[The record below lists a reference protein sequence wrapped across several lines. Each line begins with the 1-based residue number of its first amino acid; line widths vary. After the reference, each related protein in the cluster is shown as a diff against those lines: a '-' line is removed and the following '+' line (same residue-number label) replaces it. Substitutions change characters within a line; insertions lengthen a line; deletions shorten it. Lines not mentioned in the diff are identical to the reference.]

1 MNRSVLLKILVP
13 VTLFLIVI
21 AIFTYNQPQKTAT
34 IIKRLIFSD
43 TGEAALQKKKSPVEG
58 DLAFL
63 NEKWTGDFDKMAER
77 SRIRVLVPYSKTFY
91 FFDGID
97 QRGLTYDQVK
107 SFETYINDRL
117 NRDILEV
124 RVVII
129 PTRRDRLI
137 PDLING
143 LGDIAAGNLTI
154 TPERLKQVD
163 FSNHGLSGVDE
174 ILVTCPGGPEIST
187 IDDLSGKTIFVRESS
202 SYFESL
208 KNINSQF
215 TKQGKEPIHI
225 QAANELLEDEDILE
239 MMNACM
245 IPITIIDSHKAE
257 CWMEI
262 FEKLTFHF
270 DITVRQGGQIAWAIR
285 KNCPKLK
292 KIVNDFGH
300 SHKKGTLMGNML
312 FNRYFKTCKWIN
324 NPIEIDAFDRFENA
338 AGYFK
343 KYAEKYGF
351 DWRMI
356 AALAYQESRIDQT
369 RKSPSGA
376 VGVMQVMPGTAAD
389 PNVNIPDI
397 NDMESNIHAGVKYLR
412 FVRDR
417 YFENQPM
424 DPLNKMLFSFAG
436 YNAGPA
442 MVTRLRRETAKMR
455 LDPNVWFDNVEVAA
469 AQKIGRETVQYVSNI
484 YKYYI
489 AYSLVTDAADE
500 KRELKQKYIVN

>member
-1 MNRSVLLKILVP
+1 MNRSVLLKILVS

-21 AIFTYNQPQKTAT
+21 AIFSYNRPQKTAT
-34 IIKRLIFSD
+34 IIKRLMFSD
-43 TGEAALQKKKSPVEG
+43 TGEASLQKNKKPDIR
-58 DLAFL
+58 DLTFL
-63 NEKWTGDFDKMAER
+63 NKKWTGDFDKMVKHR
-77 SRIRVLVPYSKTFY
+77 RVRVLAPYSKTFY

-97 QRGLTYDQVK
+97 QRGLTYDQAK
-107 SFETYINDRL
+107 SFEIYINDRL
-117 NRDILEV
+117 KRDILEV
-124 RVVII
+124 QVVII

-154 TPERLKQVD
+154 TPARQKLVD
-163 FSNHGLSGVDE
+163 FSNPGMSGVDE
-174 ILVTCPGGPEIST
+174 ILVTCPGGPEINT
-187 IDDLSGKTIFVRESS
+187 LDDLCGKTIFVRESS

-208 KNINSQF
+208 KNINSRF
-215 TKQGKEPIHI
+215 GKEDKKQINI

-285 KNCPKLK
+285 KNSPKLK
-292 KIVNDFGH
+292 KIVNAFGK

-324 NPIEIDAFDRFENA
+324 NPMELDAFDRFENA

-343 KYAEKYGF
+343 KYSEQYDF

-369 RKSPSGA
+369 KKSPRGA
-376 VGVMQVMPGTAAD
+376 VGVMQILPGTAAD
-389 PNVNIPDI
+389 PNVNISDI
-397 NDMESNIHAGVKYLR
+397 RDMESNIHAGVKYLW

-424 DPLNKMLFSFAG
+424 DPLNKMLFSLAG

-442 MVTRLRRETAKMR
+442 MIARLRRETAKMR

-469 AQKIGRETVQYVSNI
+469 ARKIGRETVSYVSNI

-489 AYSLVTDAADE
+489 AYSLVTDARDE
-500 KRELKQKYIVN
+500 KRGLKEKYIVN

>member
-1 MNRSVLLKILVP
+1 MNRSVLIKILIP
-13 VTLFLIVI
+13 VVLLFII
-21 AIFTYNQPQKTAT
+21 TFIFTCSHPKKTAT
-34 IIKRLIFSD
+34 TLKRLMFFD
-43 TGEAALQKKKSPVEG
+43 TWKTLQKKKKPAG
-58 DLAFL
+58 RDLTFL
-63 NEKWTGDFDKMAER
+63 NKKWTGDFDKMAKR
-77 SRIRVLVPYSKTFY
+77 SQVRVLVPYSKTFY

-107 SFETYINDRL
+107 SFETYINDKL
-117 NRDILEV
+117 KRDILEV

-137 PDLING
+137 PDLIKG

-154 TPERLKQVD
+154 TPDRQKQID
-163 FSNHGLSGVDE
+163 FSNPRQSGVDE
-174 ILVTCPGGPEIST
+174 ILVTCPGAPEIST
-187 IDDLSGKTIFVRESS
+187 LDDLSGKTIFVRESS

-208 KNINSQF
+208 KNINSRF
-215 TKQGKEPIHI
+215 EKQGKKQIHI
-225 QAANELLEDEDILE
+225 QPANELLEDEDILE

-285 KNCPKLK
+285 KNSPKLK
-292 KIVNDFGH
+292 KIINDFGL

-324 NPIEIDAFDRFENA
+324 NPMELDAFERFENA
-338 AGYFK
+338 AKYFK
-343 KYAEKYGF
+343 KYAGQYGF

-376 VGVMQVMPGTAAD
+376 VGVMQVLPGTAAD
-389 PNVNIPDI
+389 PNVNIPDVL
-397 NDMESNIHAGVKYLR
+397 DLESNIHAGVKYLR
-412 FVRDR
+412 FIRNR

-424 DPLNKMLFSFAG
+424 GALDKMLFSLAS

-442 MVTRLRRETAKMR
+442 MVARLRKETAKMR
-455 LDPNVWFDNVEVAA
+455 LNPNVWFDNVEVAA
-469 AQKIGRETVQYVSNI
+469 AQKIGRETVSYVSNI

-489 AYSLVTDAADE
+489 AYSLVTDARDE
-500 KRELKQKYIVN
+500 KKELKEKY